1 MKGRVVLVN
10 NNQQKDDQAIL
21 IYDKLDFKRKNM
33 SSQNIYIQQCEYMH
47 VKEIGYFNTSFSEM
61 NRTNE

>member
-21 IYDKLDFKRKNM
+21 ISDKLDFKRKKYEQ
-33 SSQNIYIQQCEYMH
+33 SEYIYS
-47 VKEIGYFNTSFSEM
+47 VV
-61 NRTNE
+61 